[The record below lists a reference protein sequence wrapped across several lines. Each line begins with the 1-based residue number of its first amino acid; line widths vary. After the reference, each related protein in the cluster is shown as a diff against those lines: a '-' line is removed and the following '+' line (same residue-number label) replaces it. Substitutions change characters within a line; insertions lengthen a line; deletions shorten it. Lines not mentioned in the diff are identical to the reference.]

1 MKTQA
6 SPQRSATPPAAE
18 SVQASAPTS
27 SAPARISGSLDAYI
41 QGGGVLILGDE
52 GMAVVELQ
60 RLLGFGEG
68 GQTGR
73 FGPTTQAAV
82 QKAQAERG
90 LKVDGKVGPQTLGSL
105 RQGGGANAVL
115 FTQQTKGISADHAA
129 NQGASQGGVKGS
141 EELARQDAGRLSP
154 HKAAIEAAAAKY
166 KLPPAVLAAIASR
179 ETRGGSQLDS
189 RGYSI
194 WDGQGYGVMQVDKR
208 YHAAQ
213 GGPASQ
219 AHFEHAAAILADN
232 LADAKAKFPKA
243 TAAQQ
248 LQVAIAAYNAGMG
261 GVDSVGSVD
270 RFTHEGDYSNDVW
283 ARARALSRSF
293 GGAPTPTAPSKPPAE
308 AATSASAAP
317 VAESAPAAEATRAP
331 LKGSLAGLV
340 AGGAI
345 LEQGDRGP
353 AVTELQKLL
362 GMGTAGQTGDYGPTT
377 AQMVRT
383 FQGSHG
389 VQVNGRVGKTTYAA
403 LKSGRPAGGGKA
415 PIIDQY
421 DLDHPYADGFCG
433 IATMMMTLQANGIK
447 ANPRSQ
453 RELSAFSS
461 GVYTRGQGSSGAAM
475 AGRMR
480 DQGLKNAAF
489 TTGGRFEQVV
499 AQLAAG
505 KPVPMGWVAMTG
517 TVVKLPKASNRYPH
531 LRVGSRHA
539 HTYGQSGHWSPIVG
553 FEGDAKNPSHFL
565 VNDSDSGAQLKMTRA
580 EVLENADAKS
590 GLWMIT
596 Y

>member
-6 SPQRSATPPAAE
+6 SPQRSAAPPAAE
-18 SVQASAPTS
+18 SVQALSPSS

-41 QGGGVLILGDE
+41 QGGGVLILGDG

-73 FGPTTQAAV
+73 FGPTTLAAV

-90 LKVDGKVGPQTLGSL
+90 LKVDGKVGPQTLGAL
-105 RQGGGANAVL
+105 RQRGGANAVL
-115 FTQQTKGISADHAA
+115 STQQT
-129 NQGASQGGVKGS
+129 
-141 EELARQDAGRLSP
+141 
-154 HKAAIEAAAAKY
+154 
-166 KLPPAVLAAIASR
+166 
-179 ETRGGSQLDS
+179 
-189 RGYSI
+189 
-194 WDGQGYGVMQVDKR
+194 
-208 YHAAQ
+208 
-213 GGPASQ
+213 
-219 AHFEHAAAILADN
+219 
-232 LADAKAKFPKA
+232 
-243 TAAQQ
+243 
-248 LQVAIAAYNAGMG
+248 
-261 GVDSVGSVD
+261 
-270 RFTHEGDYSNDVW
+270 
-283 ARARALSRSF
+283 
-293 GGAPTPTAPSKPPAE
+293 TPTAPSKPPAE

-362 GMGTAGQTGDYGPTT
+362 GMGTAGQSGDYGPTT

-461 GVYTRGQGSSGAAM
+461 GVYTRGQGSSGDAM

-480 DQGLKNAAF
+480 DQGLNNAAF